1 MKSVSYYKLRDP
13 VTCPVGTRVMLA
25 KGRCATTGLRYQI
38 WRIRKTD
45 DFDHDFDSAEYI
57 YFLPKGLA
65 SKHKLETTAKRAA
78 DAYYAVAQPDHNL
91 RVRYHEGRR
100 VLSALV
106 RDYEPHLHGEY
117 QYDVTHDVEQVLKRV
132 SAAKPVAE
140 RKVWLHAAMAAC
152 STLWYDGD
160 ERNMV
165 SFAIKSKAGA
175 QGLANNPDVYL
186 RLKIDLPKQGG
197 GRQAK
202 AVTVKNHKIALDMKA
217 DTFMVHG
224 HPFLTKP
231 FHFTM

>member
-13 VTCPVGTRVMLA
+13 VTCPVGTRVMLS

-38 WRIRKTD
+38 WHLRKTD

-65 SKHKLETTAKRAA
+65 SKHKLETTAQRVA
-78 DAYYAVAQPDHNL
+78 DAYYVVAQTDHKFL
-91 RVRYHEGRR
+91 VRHHEGRR

-117 QYDVTHDVEQVLKRV
+117 QYDITRDVVHVLKRLNTT
-132 SAAKPVAE
+132 KPVVE

-160 ERNMV
+160 ERNVV
-165 SFAIKSKAGA
+165 SFAIKGKAGA
-175 QGLANNPDVYL
+175 RVLANNPDVYL